1 MMIKVM
7 SLLLFWCFTSQT
19 VSLIIPRRYE
29 SIINFGN
36 SISDTGNY
44 LLMGAPAYP
53 AVGKLPYAE
62 AFDLPSYLPPYL
74 GVANGS
80 HVRNNGVN
88 FAVAGATALDP
99 EFFYA
104 QNIGWTLWTN
114 SSLNVQLGWFKKFKS
129 SLCHTKHDCEE
140 YFRKTLFLVGEI
152 GGNDYNFQFLAGA
165 TIDQIRPIVP
175 LVVGAIVNATSM
187 LIEEGATELVVPGNF
202 PLGCSVVYLA
212 LVESTNQSD
221 YDPTNGCLKA
231 YNSFSEYHNEH
242 LKRELQ
248 VLREKYPNA
257 RIIYADY
264 YGAAIPLYLA
274 PKLYGFYGGP
284 RIACCGGGGPY
295 NYDLSAWCGDPGSTA
310 CENPSA
316 FVNWDGI
323 HFTEAA
329 YRYIAQGVLCGPHA
343 SPPLMP

>member
-1 MMIKVM
+1 M
-7 SLLLFWCFTSQT
+7 SLLLFWCFASKT
-19 VSLIIPRRYE
+19 VSLIIPHRYE

-53 AVGKLPYAE
+53 AVGKLPYGE
-62 AFDLPSYLPPYL
+62 
-74 GVANGS
+74 
-80 HVRNNGVN
+80 
-88 FAVAGATALDP
+88 T
-99 EFFYA
+99 FF
-104 QNIGWTLWTN
+104 
-114 SSLNVQLGWFKKFKS
+114 
-129 SLCHTKHDCEE
+129 KHPTGRFSDGRLIVDFIDCEE
-140 YFRKTLFLVGEI
+140 HFKKTLFLVGEI

-187 LIEEGATELVVPGNF
+187 LIEEGAIELVVPGNF

-248 VLREKYPNA
+248 VLREKYPHA

-274 PKLYGFYGGP
+274 PKLYGFYGGA
-284 RIACCGGGGPY
+284 RIACCGGGGLY

-310 CENPSA
+310 CENPLA